1 MLTRCIFPLFSEISP
16 QQIFRYIENTGSQH
30 EQEVAS
36 DIILRVVDVI
46 MQNKLSLN
54 NQQVGRRGTATI
66 TEAFFF
72 RPQIFHADFWVIFR
86 HRNLFVCVVFR
97 GQSVPVDPT
106 STNCAVGFQQ
116 TRLIANELLNL
127 FGLILGFEVWFV
139 ALLNSRDGW
148 CCYFNL
154 FFDLQQNHGNSN

>member
-72 RPQIFHADFWVIFR
+72 STTNFPCWFLSDFPAPE
-86 HRNLFVCVVFR
+86 FVCLCCFSW
-97 GQSVPVDPT
+97 SVGAVCQY
-106 STNCAVGFQQ
+106 TNCAVGFQQ
-116 TRLIANELLNL
+116 TRLIANELLDL
-127 FGLILGFEVWFV
+127 FGLMLGFEVWFV
-139 ALLNSRDGW
+139 ALLNSRDDW

-154 FFDLQQNHGNSN
+154 FFNLQQNHGNSN